1 METREMLN
9 IFSTVVLIIS
19 MFGAMYL
26 TFYTDGWT
34 QLDGIAGILTA
45 GFLLLWVKD

>member
-1 METREMLN
+1 MKTRDILN

-26 TFYTDGWT
+26 TFYTNGWT
-34 QLDGIAGILTA
+34 QLEGIAGILTA